1 MAKYNGWTN
10 RDTWLALTWILDHP
24 YNYQKLLDL
33 PRSALETMTADLVRY
48 HFYFG
53 DRIDF
58 RALNMLEL
66 RPALLEHQDGNTY
79 IQEERSKTS
88 SA

>member
-1 MAKYNGWTN
+1 MKYNGWTN
-10 RDTWLALTWILDHP
+10 RDTWLAFTWILDYP

-33 PRSALETMTADLVRY
+33 TRFEIDNMTGDLVRY
-48 HFYFG
+48 YFYFG

-58 RALNMLEL
+58 QALNMLEL
-66 RPALLEHQDGNTY
+66 RPALLEHKDGNTH